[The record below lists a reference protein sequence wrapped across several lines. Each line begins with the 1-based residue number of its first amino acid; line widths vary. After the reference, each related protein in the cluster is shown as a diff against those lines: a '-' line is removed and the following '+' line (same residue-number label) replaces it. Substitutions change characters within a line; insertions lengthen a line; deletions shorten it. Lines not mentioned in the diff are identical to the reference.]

1 MFDRSVIIGSLK
13 NIEKTLSLILERTK
27 LINDYNDFLSSPS
40 GLIILDAVCMN
51 LIAIGEGIKNLDK
64 LTHSEYLNK
73 YQSIYWPGVMK
84 MRDKIAHHYFE
95 VDAEIVYNTVKE
107 SIPELYTTIQQMIVD
122 MEDDV

>member
-1 MFDRSVIIGSLK
+1 MFDRLIILGNLK
-13 NIEKTLSLILERTK
+13 NIEKTLSLILDRTK
-27 LINDYNDFLSSPS
+27 SINDYNDFLSSPS

-73 YQSIYWPGVMK
+73 YHSIYWPGVMK

-107 SIPELYTTIQQMIVD
+107 SVPELYSTIQQMIID
-122 MEDDV
+122 LKEEK